1 MKAPQGT
8 DVQTMARIAT
18 PEEMNTY
25 NDGGLPHILGIKIV
39 ETAAGRIVGRLPV
52 KPELVARNGALWAPA
67 VVALADTLCAYG
79 VWTVAPEGPTGFTT
93 IELKCNFMSTIIG
106 GAALCVAQAIH
117 AGRQTQVWDATVT
130 SEETGKLMASFRN
143 TQMLLWP
150 RAK

>member
-1 MKAPQGT
+1 M
-8 DVQTMARIAT
+8 DVQTMGRVAP

-25 NDGGLPHILGIKIV
+25 NEGGLPHLLGIEIV
-39 ETAAGRIVGRLPV
+39 ETAEGRIVGRMPV

-67 VVALADTLCAYG
+67 IVALADTLCAYG
-79 VWTVAPEGPTGFTT
+79 VWSVAPEGPTGFTT
-93 IELKCNFMSTIIG
+93 IELKCNFMSTITT
-106 GAALCVAQAIH
+106 GAARCVAQVVH

-150 RAK
+150 KAK